1 MWSRWQISANGA
13 AANLYLTKL
22 GKYRGQKTWPRLAQ
36 NPSDRFGVMGG
47 SDRANIGSFT
57 NKPLNFLETILQSK
71 KGLGRT
77 SGAAP

>member
-1 MWSRWQISANGA
+1 
-13 AANLYLTKL
+13 
-22 GKYRGQKTWPRLAQ
+22 
-36 NPSDRFGVMGG
+36 MGG